1 MKPKYHILKVAEDL
15 FFKKGYHET
24 TIRDIAFNADVNTS
38 MINYYF
44 KSKENLY
51 IIIISKIED
60 LLCEVYMKNRVI
72 ESPKEKLTDFVK
84 KTYIGAYQNKKA
96 MSIFITEDWLP
107 SSIKIEKAVKKIK
120 DRHFAFFCSLI
131 KDYSQKQEFHTIN
144 DEIILYHSVF
154 GMMSEILKRGRS
166 EAELSKS
173 NESYI
178 PDFEEIYRF
187 LDNKLLLY
195 IF

>member
-1 MKPKYHILKVAEDL
+1 ML
-15 FFKKGYHET
+15 
-24 TIRDIAFNADVNTS
+24 
-38 MINYYF
+38 
-44 KSKENLY
+44 
-51 IIIISKIED
+51 
-60 LLCEVYMKNRVI
+60 
-72 ESPKEKLTDFVK
+72 
-84 KTYIGAYQNKKA
+84 
-96 MSIFITEDWLP
+96 
-107 SSIKIEKAVKKIK
+107 
-120 DRHFAFFCSLI
+120 FCSLI

>member
-72 ESPKEKLTDFVK
+72 ESPKK
-84 KTYIGAYQNKKA
+84 N
-96 MSIFITEDWLP
+96 
-107 SSIKIEKAVKKIK
+107 
-120 DRHFAFFCSLI
+120 
-131 KDYSQKQEFHTIN
+131 SQ
-144 DEIILYHSVF
+144 IL
-154 GMMSEILKRGRS
+154 
-166 EAELSKS
+166 
-173 NESYI
+173 
-178 PDFEEIYRF
+178 
-187 LDNKLLLY
+187 
-195 IF
+195 